1 MTDSIVTPL
10 LQTSA
15 FSDPLTKI
23 LRNGAQRFLATAVEE
38 EVLSIIEAHASERL
52 DDGQAHIVRHGHFLE
67 RDIQRRASGQYA
79 FANRVCVTVRWM
91 SRQRA
96 RGKSWSYSI
105 YGYRGSAQS
114 RPGF

>member
-1 MTDSIVTPL
+1 MTDSIVTPF

-23 LRNGAQRFLATAVEE
+23 LRNGAQRFLATAVEA
-38 EVLSIIEAHASERL
+38 EVLSFIEAHASERL
-52 DDGQAHIVRHGHFLE
+52 GDGQAHIVRHGHFLE
-67 RDIQRRASGQYA
+67 RDIQRWASGQYG

-96 RGKSWSYSI
+96 RGNSWSFSI